1 MTDVERE
8 AENKRKV
15 ENLREILSSHKKRWD
30 QKHKGADLVDGR
42 KH

>member
-15 ENLREILSSHKKRWD
+15 EKLREILNSHKLEFDKRKKD
-30 QKHKGADLVDGR
+30 KGVGLIDR
-42 KH
+42 